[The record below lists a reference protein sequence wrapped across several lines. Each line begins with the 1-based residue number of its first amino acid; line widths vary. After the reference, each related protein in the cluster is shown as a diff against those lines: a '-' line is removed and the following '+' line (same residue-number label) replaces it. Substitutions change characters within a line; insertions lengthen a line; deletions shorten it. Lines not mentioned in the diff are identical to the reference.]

1 MTVLTDE
8 CLVCMITINF
18 SAFIVGTRYQV
29 DCQFIEKAS
38 SYNTSNTKTHLLLYS
53 IIYRHDR
60 HHHYHQQQSY
70 CMSVG
75 LYFMNPSARVHKA
88 ILSPVVVLPTCQS
101 SIYTK
106 LASYFMRLSRL
117 SVSLLF
123 LSVWGIFKMV
133 GLMLPDN
140 SN

>member
-38 SYNTSNTKTHLLLYS
+38 SYNTSNTKAHLLLYS

-70 CMSVG
+70 CMSVW

-88 ILSPVVVLPTCQS
+88 ILSLVNHQFILNLRLISCVCQEC
-101 SIYTK
+101 
-106 LASYFMRLSRL
+106 LSAYY
-117 SVSLLF
+117 SCQCGVFSK
-123 LSVWGIFKMV
+123 WY
-133 GLMLPDN
+133 D
-140 SN
+140 